1 MKQPS
6 NGHKKQEVYSK
17 IEKKIN
23 YNRDVTYSRETS
35 ESIIQTC
42 PFLEFSVCS
51 TLAGGPPQQVIVQAQ
66 VPPPPHGIPHLGHPH
81 LISANPPPASSPQ
94 PLMTTVQPELVPTS
108 LPLWGSSAPGAMPTQ
123 QIIQQVQL
131 SLYFVCIL
139 YFALHVSVEL
149 DVQYLVYNITIPF
162 RFQ

>member
-6 NGHKKQEVYSK
+6 NGHKKREVYSK

-23 YNRDVTYSRETS
+23 YSRDVTYSRETS
-35 ESIIQTC
+35 ESNIQTC

-139 YFALHVSVEL
+139 YFPLTCFCVTRCSISCL
-149 DVQYLVYNITIPF
+149 
-162 RFQ
+162 